1 MRVSALLAAAWFA
14 VFALPLV
21 LTRPVPDPAAPPPSS
36 PGVLGVYREL
46 WRDLVEQWHMDR
58 RIIYFLVAS
67 AIFRDGMVA
76 MFALTPVIANG
87 VFHLSGA
94 DITLFGV
101 AGNVMAAVGAVVGG
115 LVDTRLGSKGII
127 VGSLAVIVSLGI
139 VMMFLTGQP
148 AFWICGLAIAAFV
161 GPPQSA
167 ARTLVLRMAPVGRE
181 AFVFGLYTMTG
192 RAVSFVGPWL
202 FATFALLFHAT
213 RAGIAGPVLMIGLG
227 MVAVILVKVPAMTP
241 YVMRSSAAQASP
253 ACCRSP
259 SCRRWRFSVHR

>member
-227 MVAVILVKVPAMTP
+227 MVAVILVKVPRYDPVRDEIVSGAG
-241 YVMRSSAAQASP
+241 
-253 ACCRSP
+253 
-259 SCRRWRFSVHR
+259 